1 MKVISRGTPP
11 ELQTYTTSCGKCHSV
26 LEFQKN
32 EAQAKTDRNET
43 VYVLNCP
50 VCRNDIWIASQALKL
65 KSTEQRVDPNK
76 GWDDVRDAMYRASK

>member
-32 EAQAKTDRNET
+32 EAQVKVDRNET
-43 VYVLNCP
+43 VYMLNCP
-50 VCRNDIWIASQALKL
+50 VCRNDIWIASQALKSVVPQ
-65 KSTEQRVDPNK
+65 KQDQHK
-76 GWDDVRDAMYRASK
+76 GWDDVRDVMYQASK

>member
-1 MKVISRGTPP
+1 MKVISRGMPP
-11 ELQTYTTSCGKCHSV
+11 ELQEYTATCGKCRSV
-26 LEFQKN
+26 LEFHKY
-32 EAQAKTDRNET
+32 EATVKVDRNET

>member
-1 MKVISRGTPP
+1 MKVINRGVPP
-11 ELQTYTTSCGKCHSV
+11 ENQTYTTTCGKCYSV

-32 EAQAKTDRNET
+32 EAQVKVDRNET

-50 VCRNDIWIASQALKL
+50 VCHNEIWIASQALKL